1 MFNFGQYFDILS
13 TSAANELKMAM
24 EEEDLSASVIFLAI
38 FPGNGHV
45 FLALHQ
51 TTRLN
56 IQTVVL
62 LSV

>member
-1 MFNFGQYFDILS
+1 
-13 TSAANELKMAM
+13 MAM